1 MRNIILSVIG
11 IFLTFALSAAEDEK
25 VVKLLLCYDS
35 PKSDYCLAEHIS
47 KLQVQDI
54 VQQKLIRK
62 IKQEIATLKKNQI
75 QNKQQIKVQQDK
87 IKTQQKEIN
96 LQKNKVNAQQKEIN
110 LLTNEVNAQQKEI
123 NLQKNKVNAQQKEI
137 NLLTNEVNNNQTSI
151 KKQANQI
158 EILLK
163 TLDRISLL
171 ESRLY
176 RYTDNHD
183 GTVTDNR
190 TGLVWLKNANC
201 FGNQNWNS
209 AKKKVAKLASG
220 KCGLH
225 DQSKAGKWRLPSKE
239 EWEIMMDYRYR
250 KITLSNA
257 MGTDQWKEG
266 DAFLGVQFSKYW
278 SSTSAKK
285 KSWYVNIYNGEI
297 NSDKHDRTLNVW
309 PIRSKFVR

>member
-1 MRNIILSVIG
+1 MRNMILSVIG
-11 IFLTFALSAAEDEK
+11 IFLTFTLSAAEDEK

-75 QNKQQIKVQQDK
+75 QNQQQIKVQQDK
-87 IKTQQKEIN
+87 IKTQKKEIN
-96 LQKNKVNAQQKEIN
+96 LQKDKVNAQQKEIN
-110 LLTNEVNAQQKEI
+110 LLTNEVD
-123 NLQKNKVNAQQKEI
+123 
-137 NLLTNEVNNNQTSI
+137 NNQISI

-201 FGNQNWNS
+201 FGNQNWKS
-209 AKKKVAKLASG
+209 AKKKAAKLASG

-225 DQSKAGKWRLPSKE
+225 DQSKVGEWRLPSKE

-297 NSDKHDRTLNVW
+297 NSDKHDSTLNVW
-309 PIRSKFVR
+309 PIRSSKFVR